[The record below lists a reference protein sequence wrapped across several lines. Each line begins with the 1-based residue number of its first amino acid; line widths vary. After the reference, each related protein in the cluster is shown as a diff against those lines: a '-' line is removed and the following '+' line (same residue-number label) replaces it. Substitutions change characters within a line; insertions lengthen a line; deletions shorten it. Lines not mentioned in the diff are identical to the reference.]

1 MQLAFLEIMP
11 RIVSFL
17 PAATEIAHAL
27 GAGDDLVGR
36 SHECDFPAEVRRLP
50 IVSRPALSL
59 DGLTQSEIDDA
70 VTARMRTGESLYVVD
85 ERLLNDLAP
94 DVVLTQDLCQ
104 VCAPSGNELTRALAS
119 MPSRPSVVYL
129 TPRTLAEIDE
139 NILAVGDAIG
149 RASEARA
156 LVDRNRARLDRLR
169 DAGRRVV
176 RRPRVSF
183 LEWTDPLF
191 CAGHW
196 VPEMI
201 EIAGGVDR
209 LGRPGGDSVRIS
221 WDDVARGTRRSSSS
235 PRAASD
241 CWKRNG
247 WLASFRRFP
256 ARASCLSM
264 QMPISRDRVRAT
276 SMESS
281 CFLAFSSR
289 TRHSIPTPARCR
301 NSAAPSALSS
311 THRLYTPRTGAER
324 EPKKLE

>member
-1 MQLAFLEIMP
+1 M

-36 SHECDFPAEVRRLP
+36 SHECDFPADVRRLP

-59 DGLTQSEIDDA
+59 DGLTQSAIDDA
-70 VTARMRTGESLYVVD
+70 VAAHMRTGESLYVVD

-149 RASEARA
+149 RTTEARA
-156 LVDRNRARLDRLR
+156 LVDAIRARLDRLR
-169 DAGRRVV
+169 DARRLVA
-176 RRPRVSF
+176 RPPRVSF

-201 EIAGGVDR
+201 GRAGGEDA
-209 LGRPGGDSVRIS
+209 LGSVRTPSFRVQLQDVVEAEPDILLVAPCGYTAKQARDEYQSLELPEQWNAIPAVRNNRVYALEASSYFSRPGPRLVTGIEILAKVLQPCVTVSPEPKSAILPIPS
-221 WDDVARGTRRSSSS
+221 RGAAA
-235 PRAASD
+235 RAAS
-241 CWKRNG
+241 N
-247 WLASFRRFP
+247 
-256 ARASCLSM
+256 
-264 QMPISRDRVRAT
+264 
-276 SMESS
+276 
-281 CFLAFSSR
+281 
-289 TRHSIPTPARCR
+289 
-301 NSAAPSALSS
+301 
-311 THRLYTPRTGAER
+311 
-324 EPKKLE
+324 

>member
-1 MQLAFLEIMP
+1 M

-27 GAGDDLVGR
+27 GAGDNLVGR
-36 SHECDFPAEVRRLP
+36 SHECDFPADVRRLP

-59 DGLTQSEIDDA
+59 DGLTQSAIDDA

-156 LVDRNRARLDRLR
+156 LVDRIRARLDRLR
-169 DAGRRVV
+169 DDGRRVA
-176 RRPRVSF
+176 RPPRVSF

-221 WDDVARGTRRSSSS
+221 WDDVRE
-235 PRAASD
+235 
-241 CWKRNG
+241 W
-247 WLASFRRFP
+247 
-256 ARASCLSM
+256 
-264 QMPISRDRVRAT
+264 
-276 SMESS
+276 
-281 CFLAFSSR
+281 
-289 TRHSIPTPARCR
+289 
-301 NSAAPSALSS
+301 APEIVIVAPCGFGLEE
-311 THRLYTPRTGAER
+311 AER
-324 EPKKLE
+324 LARELPPIPGARIVPVDANAYFARPGPRYVDGIELLSRIFKSG

>member
-1 MQLAFLEIMP
+1 M

-27 GAGDDLVGR
+27 GAGDNLVGR
-36 SHECDFPAEVRRLP
+36 SHECDFPADVRRLP

-59 DGLTQSEIDDA
+59 DGLTQSAIDDA

-156 LVDRNRARLDRLR
+156 LVDRIRARLDRLR
-169 DAGRRVV
+169 DDGPRVA
-176 RRPRVSF
+176 RPPRVSF

-221 WDDVARGTRRSSSS
+221 WDDVRE
-235 PRAASD
+235 
-241 CWKRNG
+241 W
-247 WLASFRRFP
+247 
-256 ARASCLSM
+256 
-264 QMPISRDRVRAT
+264 
-276 SMESS
+276 
-281 CFLAFSSR
+281 
-289 TRHSIPTPARCR
+289 
-301 NSAAPSALSS
+301 APEIVIVAPCGFGLEE
-311 THRLYTPRTGAER
+311 AER
-324 EPKKLE
+324 LARELPPIPGARIVPVDANAYFARPGPRYVDGIELLSRIFKSGQG

>member
-1 MQLAFLEIMP
+1 M

-36 SHECDFPAEVRRLP
+36 SHECDFPPDVRRLP

-59 DGLTQSEIDDA
+59 DGLTQAEIDDA
-70 VTARMRTGESLYVVD
+70 VSAQMRSGESLYVVD

-119 MPSRPSVVYL
+119 MPSRPRVLYL

-139 NILAVGDAIG
+139 NILAVGEAIG
-149 RASEARA
+149 REVEARA
-156 LVDRNRARLDRLR
+156 LVDRNRARVARLR
-169 DAGRRVV
+169 DENHNIT

-201 EIAGGVDR
+201 DIAGGVDR

-221 WDDVARGTRRSSSS
+221 WDDVHAWN
-235 PRAASD
+235 PE
-241 CWKRNG
+241 
-247 WLASFRRFP
+247 
-256 ARASCLSM
+256 
-264 QMPISRDRVRAT
+264 IVVV
-276 SMESS
+276 
-281 CFLAFSSR
+281 
-289 TRHSIPTPARCR
+289 
-301 NSAAPSALSS
+301 APCGFGIAD
-311 THRLYTPRTGAER
+311 AER
-324 EPKKLE
+324 LARDLPPIPGARVVPVDANAYFARPGPRYVDGIDLLRRIFQGQDIGT